1 MTQSQIDSETA
12 LAKICEDS
20 RRFVDQ
26 KGNRMYLQE
35 AVTALSVGLL
45 ASASPCVLPL
55 YPGFLAYLS
64 GGQLATTSRRRYF
77 LGCFVLAGVLVMML
91 LLGALIA
98 LLSISIGAALRWV
111 VPVSDI
117 IIIGL
122 GALLIF
128 NVNPFKALPQIRI
141 PALRRPLANAFAYGL
156 LYGPLT
162 LPCSGPLIVSIFA
175 LSLTAGEALSRLS
188 VFLWFGLGFGL
199 PLLILSFLAGGAQR
213 QLTQV
218 LARHTRIINR
228 IAGVM
233 LVGIGLY
240 DLSLNWELI
249 SALAPR

>member
-1 MTQSQIDSETA
+1 
-12 LAKICEDS
+12 
-20 RRFVDQ
+20 
-26 KGNRMYLQE
+26 MYVQE
-35 AVTALSVGLL
+35 AVTAFSVGLL
-45 ASASPCVLPL
+45 ASFSPCVLPL

-64 GGQLATTSRRRYF
+64 GGQLTTAARRRYF
-77 LGCFVLAGVLVMML
+77 LGFFVLAGVLVMMV

-111 VPVSDI
+111 VPISDA

-122 GALLIF
+122 GVLLIF
-128 NVNPFKALPQIRI
+128 DVNPFKALPQIRI
-141 PALRRPLANAFAYGL
+141 PALRHPFANAFMYGL

-175 LSLTAGEALSRLS
+175 LSLSAGEAISRMS
-188 VFLWFGLGFGL
+188 VFVWFGLGFGL
-199 PLLILSFLAGGAQR
+199 PLLILSLLAGGSQR
-213 QLTQV
+213 QLTQL
-218 LARHTRIINR
+218 LARHARLINL

-249 SALAPR
+249 STLWR